1 MSPERTK
8 TPAIALT
15 FLFEKDADDGE
26 FALHL
31 FDQRRRPLQLAAPGA
46 FLQLLAVAGEE
57 YRAHVAAASLEAV
70 RGMPQSLGIAG
81 LEGGMQAAQ
90 ALLGVEHEGIQQ
102 DRIFVLHDLL
112 QRSQNTI
119 IEMRR
124 GHSIAP

>member
-1 MSPERTK
+1 
-8 TPAIALT
+8 
-15 FLFEKDADDGE
+15 
-26 FALHL
+26 
-31 FDQRRRPLQLAAPGA
+31 
-46 FLQLLAVAGEE
+46 
-57 YRAHVAAASLEAV
+57 
-70 RGMPQSLGIAG
+70 MPQSLGIAG

-124 GHSIAP
+124 GHSIAPEVDFRCPTH